1 MKGYGVSDINTSQ
14 PVTEHTLFFTGSTT
28 KAFTSAAIS
37 LLVDDD
43 NYPAIRWD
51 TPVHNILPADF
62 VLNDPWS
69 TSHTTISDIL
79 SHRSGL
85 PRHDWVW
92 LANITLQETVQ
103 SMRHLPLTAEPRTK
117 WQYCN
122 LMYSA
127 AAHLIET
134 VTNQSLHTFLTK
146 KIWQPLNMTE
156 TFLSFSDARAARHNI
171 SQGYYV
177 NLDGKISS
185 TDQVFTDTIRGAGN
199 TLSSVADYS
208 KWILAMLNRQPPLS
222 EASYDTLIGG
232 HAIISPNL
240 IEPFGSPLL
249 YGLGWMSQTYKGEM
263 LVFHEGSQFGYGASV
278 ILLPRRKF
286 GLVVLGNNMIG
297 INAAANIL
305 AYHLIDEELGISMD
319 DRFDWVT
326 RYLNQWTRKHMLTL
340 LRSLLTIIGMPIEL
354 MPL

>member
-1 MKGYGVSDINTSQ
+1 MSK

-43 NYPAIRWD
+43 DNHPAIRWD
-51 TPVHNILPADF
+51 TPVHTILPADF

-69 TSHTTISDIL
+69 TSHTTIADIL

-92 LANITLQETVQ
+92 LANITLQEVVQ

-127 AAHLIET
+127 AAHLIEI

-146 KIWQPLNMTE
+146 NIWQPLNMSE
-156 TFLSFSDARAARHNI
+156 TYLSFSEAQDTHHDI

-177 NLDGKISS
+177 DSNGKIAS
-185 TDQVFTDTIRGAGN
+185 TNQVFSDTIRGAGN
-199 TLSSVADYS
+199 VLSSVADYA
-208 KWILAMLNRQPPLS
+208 KWVSAILNRKPPLS
-222 EASYDTLIGG
+222 KTSYATLLGG
-232 HAIISPNL
+232 HSIISPNP

-263 LVFHEGSQFGYGASV
+263 LVFHEGAQFGYGACV
-278 ILLPRRKF
+278 ILLPRRKL

-297 INAAANIL
+297 INAAANLL
-305 AYHLIDEELGISMD
+305 AFHLIDEELGIPKN

-326 RYLNQWTRKHMLTL
+326 RYSKTFSSSIDERNVTL
-340 LRSLLTIIGMPIEL
+340 LSLKFIANA
-354 MPL
+354 